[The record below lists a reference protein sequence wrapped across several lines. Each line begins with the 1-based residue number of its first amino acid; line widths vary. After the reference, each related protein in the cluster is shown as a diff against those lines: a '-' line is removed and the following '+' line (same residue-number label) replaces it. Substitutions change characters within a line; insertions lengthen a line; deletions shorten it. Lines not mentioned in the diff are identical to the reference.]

1 MTGSQQRSSNLYI
14 QRCFWVQRNGCQ
26 WRAQKHSNEWP
37 WESSWE
43 IAGAVLRSLCA
54 PHNKNYSSFKPTVA
68 RWISKLYWSWS
79 SWLRTNFLCPL
90 DNFSQHNVEPSPGAC
105 AVPGL
110 CCCRYC
116 VPLLTLEEIS
126 VPHTFSWKENNQPN
140 NNTQVIDVPVR
151 LSRFSTWFFPELLDI
166 SPGVT
171 KWGSTEKI
179 LTIYIHICVHIN
191 K

>member
-110 CCCRYC
+110 CCCCC

-126 VPHTFSWKENNQPN
+126 VPHTFSWKETTNQ
-140 NNTQVIDVPVR
+140 TITHR
-151 LSRFSTWFFPELLDI
+151 LLLFL
-166 SPGVT
+166 SG
-171 KWGSTEKI
+171 WAGSQHDSSQSY
-179 LTIYIHICVHIN
+179 LTFLQEWQSGHPQKRSWPYIYIYVYI
-191 K
+191 